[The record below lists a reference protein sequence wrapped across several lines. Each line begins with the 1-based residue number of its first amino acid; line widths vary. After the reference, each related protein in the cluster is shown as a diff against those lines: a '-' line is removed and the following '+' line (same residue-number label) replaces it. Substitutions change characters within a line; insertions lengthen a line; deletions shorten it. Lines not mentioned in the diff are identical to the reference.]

1 MELEDA
7 LIKARYYCAQQER
20 STFEIKR
27 KLYNWKVPEKQF
39 EIIIAHLIDTDFL
52 SEKRF
57 AQLYAKSK
65 LNQGKWG
72 ILKIRAALLKHE
84 INQPIIEETI
94 GDLDQEKIRENM
106 EMLAKKKL
114 DELNQRGAE
123 QKPEKLKF
131 FLASKGY
138 ETEQIFD
145 FLNNNK
151 YDND

>member
-7 LIKARYYCAQQER
+7 LIKARYYCAQRER

-27 KLYNWKVPEKQF
+27 KLYKLKVPEKQF
-39 EIIIAHLIDTDFL
+39 EIIIAHLINNDFL

-57 AQLYAKSK
+57 AQLYTKSK

-72 ILKIRAALLKHE
+72 MLKIKAALQKHE
-84 INQPIIEETI
+84 INQAIIEETL
-94 GDLDQEKIRENM
+94 GDLDQEKIRENL

-114 DELNQRGAE
+114 DELNRRGAE